1 MIYEFIIIL
10 LNNLFSIWYITY
22 DNFKLTSYNFNFLIF
37 LNNNINL
44 NNLLSYIKIIFRSD
58 IYDFKNT
65 NHISYKSENINLN
78 FEKVYQILN
87 MSELSSVYRY
97 QRFNN
102 AMVSYD
108 YKTGNYI
115 NC

>member
-1 MIYEFIIIL
+1 MVKYEIDDIL
-10 LNNLFSIWYITY
+10 KNDFDYLWNDLWKKNVENKFYKNEYNDSKRKFDILKNNEKLVSIL
-22 DNFKLTSYNFNFLIF
+22 K
-37 LNNNINL
+37 
-44 NNLLSYIKIIFRSD
+44 
-58 IYDFKNT
+58 
-65 NHISYKSENINLN
+65 NINLN